1 MENIKINF
9 LHICENAFFAEDKK
23 LNIIGI
29 FDRIYA
35 KGFPAMH
42 SRFSIALS
50 VTGRIYDK
58 KIIIEMMSPDGVP
71 LFSSTLKNI
80 ELRNERKTNLVLN
93 FFAVTFL
100 KSGNYKIIFKV
111 DDEIISSDRQDMITV
126 EQEVGTV
133 K

>member
-29 FDRIYA
+29 FDHINA

-50 VTGRIYDK
+50 VTGIIHDK
-58 KIIIEMMSPDGVP
+58 KIIIEIMSPDGIP
-71 LFSSTLKNI
+71 IISLTLKNVK
-80 ELRNERKTNLVLN
+80 LGNEPKTNLVLN
-93 FFAVTFL
+93 FIGVKFPQ
-100 KSGNYKIIFKV
+100 SGNYKIIFKV
-111 DDEIISSDRQDMITV
+111 DDKIISSDRQDMITV
-126 EQEVGTV
+126 KEEV
-133 K
+133 